1 MKVYQRTVAL
11 AAAIG
16 FVIAPAA
23 FAQAPAPAAPASQPP
38 RKLISPIRG
47 EATVEYTRPNT
58 TRKGGNIVT
67 IMVIK
72 NTSAMP
78 IAGFRL
84 EESWADKSGNLA
96 GGDVYRHPKPFMPG
110 EVITVTLTTPPIDWA
125 TRSTGWSMCRSTSVT
140 RSSKPCTDGSCGT
153 SPQPG
158 RSRSTVSRA
167 GIRPATGRQNRP
179 SPDAPGTGSA

>member
-1 MKVYQRTVAL
+1 MRFHQRTVAL

-23 FAQAPAPAAPASQPP
+23 FAQTPAPAAPAATQAP

-47 EATVEYTRPNT
+47 EATVEYTAPNT

-110 EVITVTLTTPPIDWA
+110 EVITVTLTTPSNPRMQNNSFNFIHANGTVKPRRVPKIDVPK
-125 TRSTGWSMCRSTSVT
+125 TE
-140 RSSKPCTDGSCGT
+140 
-153 SPQPG
+153 
-158 RSRSTVSRA
+158 
-167 GIRPATGRQNRP
+167 
-179 SPDAPGTGSA
+179 

>member
-1 MKVYQRTVAL
+1 MRFHQRTVAL

-23 FAQAPAPAAPASQPP
+23 FAQTPAPAAPAATQAP

-47 EATVEYTRPNT
+47 EATVEYTAPNT

-110 EVITVTLTTPPIDWA
+110 EVITVTLTTPSNPRMQNNSFNFVHANGTVKPKRVPKIDVPK
-125 TRSTGWSMCRSTSVT
+125 TE
-140 RSSKPCTDGSCGT
+140 
-153 SPQPG
+153 
-158 RSRSTVSRA
+158 
-167 GIRPATGRQNRP
+167 
-179 SPDAPGTGSA
+179 